1 MYVQSKRLTIPRL
14 LFCLPPTGQDRRP
27 TRGAQFVVAGC
38 LPVFGDSKFAKRV
51 AFGRGAVQ
59 PKRGESLHENSV
71 KSVPRRD
78 LTPSTDSPRFLLCC
92 ILFFSVHQVRLLV
105 RYDAEKRLLKQGK
118 DASMKRPA
126 DVAPDQR
133 TRNSLMSLWEAC
145 EDGKLEITRKMLLV
159 SGRF

>member
-1 MYVQSKRLTIPRL
+1 MVHSLLLLGAYPYSVTRNLQNVLHLAVAQSNRSVVSHCKRT
-14 LFCLPPTGQDRRP
+14 
-27 TRGAQFVVAGC
+27 
-38 LPVFGDSKFAKRV
+38 
-51 AFGRGAVQ
+51 
-59 PKRGESLHENSV
+59 
-71 KSVPRRD
+71 PRRD

-159 SGRF
+159 SGRIWGITL

>member
-1 MYVQSKRLTIPRL
+1 M
-14 LFCLPPTGQDRRP
+14 
-27 TRGAQFVVAGC
+27 
-38 LPVFGDSKFAKRV
+38 
-51 AFGRGAVQ
+51 
-59 PKRGESLHENSV
+59 
-71 KSVPRRD
+71 
-78 LTPSTDSPRFLLCC
+78 
-92 ILFFSVHQVRLLV
+92 

-159 SGRF
+159 RNHFCGSLFVGSLFMWITFHVDHFLLATNF